1 MKSESEVA
9 QSCPTPSD
17 PMDCSLPGF
26 SVHEIF
32 QARVVEWGAMDLSEL
47 RMKPW
52 VIKTIS
58 EVENS
63 LLLFIYVFKQYLF
76 RTYYDQI
83 LMVSDVKI
91 RVLSK

>member
-1 MKSESEVA
+1 
-9 QSCPTPSD
+9 
-17 PMDCSLPGF
+17 
-26 SVHEIF
+26 
-32 QARVVEWGAMDLSEL
+32 MDLSEL
-47 RMKPW
+47 RLKPW